1 MKMLRLTPE
10 NTQTLRQI
18 LLEQM
23 EKELTQVGTT
33 TKIKMQYDIHDLFA
47 LNKDLVKP
55 VIGMTPLAWI
65 KIRMLTL
72 NYNHEI
78 ALHGTVKQQG
88 NKYIITDV
96 FAYPQH
102 CQAAHVESQDDKY
115 PKWLMDLPD
124 ETINT
129 MRFQYHSH
137 PGMSVV
143 PSATDTESQADMMQN
158 VPDFYIFMIGCNKES
173 EFSLWFY
180 DKQQNVIFEPK
191 DLVLFF
197 TGAEHFMKESEP
209 LIAPMPVKIV
219 TPPTSIPYST
229 PPATARAPYSAPPA
243 YQEAWWEKERRLGY
257 QQFTPPGQEEYDE
270 QDAQFLDREFTR
282 RHRHDEVISDRKVDK
297 RTKEYR
303 DAKRKGAAK

>member
-1 MKMLRLTPE
+1 MKMLRLTNE
-10 NTQTLRQI
+10 NTQTLRSI
-18 LLEQM
+18 LLEQL
-23 EKELTQVGTT
+23 EKELVNVGTT
-33 TKIKMQYDIHDLFA
+33 TKIKMQYDVHDLFA

-72 NYNHEI
+72 NYKHEV

-115 PKWLMDLPD
+115 PQWLMELPD

-137 PGMSVV
+137 PGMSVS
-143 PSATDTESQADMMQN
+143 PSGTDLDSQVNMSQAVD
-158 VPDFYIFMIGCNKES
+158 DFYIFMIGCNKES
-173 EFSLWFY
+173 EFNIWFF
-180 DKQQNVIFEPK
+180 DKKQNVIFEPK
-191 DLVLFF
+191 DLVLHFV
-197 TGAEHFMKESEP
+197 GAEHFLKASAP
-209 LIAPMPVKIV
+209 LIAPMPVVI
-219 TPPTSIPYST
+219 TTS
-229 PPATARAPYSAPPA
+229 PPASCPPYNTSPP

-257 QQFTPPGQEEYDE
+257 QQFAPPGQEEYDK
-270 QDAQFLDREFTR
+270 QDARFLDREFTR
-282 RHRHDEVISDRKVDK
+282 RHRHDEVIPDRKVDK

-303 DAKRKGAAK
+303 NAKRKGAAK

>member
-47 LNKDLVKP
+47 LNKNLVKP
-55 VIGMTPLAWI
+55 IIAIMPLAWC

-72 NYNHEI
+72 NYQHEV
-78 ALHGTVKQQG
+78 ALHGTVKRKD
-88 NKYIITDV
+88 NIYIISDV
-96 FAYPQH
+96 FTYPQH

-115 PKWLMDLPD
+115 PQWLMDLPD

-137 PGMSVV
+137 PGMTVF
-143 PSATDTESQADMMQN
+143 PSGTDLDSQVNMSQAVD
-158 VPDFYIFMIGCNKES
+158 DFYIFMIGCNKES
-173 EFSLWFY
+173 EFNIWFF
-180 DKQQNVIFEPK
+180 DKKQNVIFEPK
-191 DLVLFF
+191 DLSLHFV
-197 TGAEHFMKESEP
+197 GAEHFLKVSEP
-209 LIAPMPVKIV
+209 HIAPMPVKIV
-219 TPPTSIPYST
+219 TPPATTYKPDPPYQSQ
-229 PPATARAPYSAPPA
+229 RK
-243 YQEAWWEKERRLGY
+243 QEEPWWEKERRLGY
-257 QQFTPPGQEEYDE
+257 QTAVHPTPQEELDQ
-270 QDAQFLDREFTR
+270 QDARFLNHEFNR
-282 RHRHDEVISDRKVDK
+282 RYRRDEVISDRTVDK

-303 DAKRKGAAK
+303 DAKKKGANK